1 MSPGR
6 LWRRGRA
13 VPRAEGDDL
22 SPAVRNALL
31 ELDRLIL
38 SRPELAEPGET
49 LSQIIRATFA
59 VLGAPE
65 PSLGPEEEGSEFL
78 LERIREGWNEGVPAV
93 RVVRPAL
100 DPTRLATRAEAIARC
115 SDPSFVPSTH
125 LRELIAREPGPV
137 AELAMRL
144 LMAGDEGLES
154 SPERIGIEPAYA
166 TSVLRLVLLGE
177 LGDWTAR
184 IGSHLDESSWPR
196 GLCPVCGAWPALGE
210 TRGLEQRR
218 FLRCDL
224 FAAGWPGNRLQC
236 PFCGQTDHHALRY
249 VYAEGEQDR
258 YRLTICDGCG
268 GRVKLIATLAPLSPP
283 GSSSPSLRWCTST

>member
-1 MSPGR
+1 MSLDR

-13 VPRAEGDDL
+13 APRAEGDDL

-38 SRPELAEPGET
+38 ARPELAEPGET
-49 LSQIIRATFA
+49 LSRIIRATFA
-59 VLGAPE
+59 VLGSPE
-65 PSLGPEEEGSEFL
+65 PSLRPEEVGSEFL

-115 SDPSFVPSTH
+115 SDPGFVPSTH
-125 LRELIAREPGPV
+125 LRELIAREPGRV

-154 SPERIGIEPAYA
+154 SLERIGIEPAYA

-177 LGDWTAR
+177 LGDWSAR
-184 IGSHLDESSWPR
+184 IGSHLGETSWPR
-196 GLCPVCGAWPALGE
+196 GRLSRLRCLARAGRVARARAAAVPPLRSLR
-210 TRGLEQRR
+210 RGL
-218 FLRCDL
+218 
-224 FAAGWPGNRLQC
+224 AG
-236 PFCGQTDHHALRY
+236 
-249 VYAEGEQDR
+249 
-258 YRLTICDGCG
+258 
-268 GRVKLIATLAPLSPP
+268 
-283 GSSSPSLRWCTST
+283 